1 MDVGGSTVVP
11 AVERRRSIGSASAEL
26 LRYVGAM
33 TQARCPICE
42 AAVVAEHKPFCSK
55 RCKTIDLGSWLDGA
69 YTIPAVEPPS
79 PEELSPEELEALFG
93 KAEA

>member
-1 MDVGGSTVVP
+1 VDVGRAPDVP
-11 AVERRRSIGSASAEL
+11 GSACAVL

-33 TQARCPICE
+33 IQARCPICD